1 MIICFRFMKT
11 LQKMMLSEER
21 NMDCVWEVGSECVA
35 YVGTEDRWFRA
46 VVTDITADAYKVGEV
61 VFGSSS

>member
-1 MIICFRFMKT
+1 
-11 LQKMMLSEER
+11 
-21 NMDCVWEVGSECVA
+21 MDCVWEVGSECVA